1 MHGDS
6 SIPMSQALCDG
17 LPHVVDGVRPVCRP
31 KQKSSE
37 PLSPNGRQICR
48 ACRCGYTNFEFVSAS
63 DRQLGA
69 FFWRKSS
76 YHAGRDQQPAVR
88 LDRDK

>member
-1 MHGDS
+1 MHADS

-17 LPHVVDGVRPVCRP
+17 LPHVVDGVRAVCRP

-48 ACRCGYTNFEFVSAS
+48 ACRCGYMNFEFVSAS

-69 FFWRKSS
+69 FF
-76 YHAGRDQQPAVR
+76 
-88 LDRDK
+88 